1 MKSNDNYQMRE
12 ATEEEYIEHMK
23 ALAEEKIGIRM
34 LLPEEIEQLKKEG
47 RLKPLYEVWSKSIE
61 YIYSHKP

>member
-1 MKSNDNYQMRE
+1 MYDTCLSHLYSIRE
-12 ATEEEYIEHMK
+12 

-47 RLKPLYEVWSKSIE
+47 RLKPLYEV
-61 YIYSHKP
+61 

>member
-1 MKSNDNYQMRE
+1 MKSNDNYEMRG

-47 RLKPLYEVWSKSIE
+47 RLKPLYQV
-61 YIYSHKP
+61 